1 MPDLKVVELF
11 CGIGGF
17 HSAFEKAKNDLKG
30 APTEI
35 EYKVISNQ
43 ESPVNIRVSGALCD
57 GYQQQRNVLL
67 QAEPHEHGERCDQHG
82 HQCGALGADF
92 R

>member
-17 HSAFEKAKNDLKG
+17 HAAFEKAKNDLKG

-35 EYKVISNQ
+35 EYKV
-43 ESPVNIRVSGALCD
+43 RVSKEFLSGLKLEQI
-57 GYQQQRNVLL
+57 GTLL
-67 QAEPHEHGERCDQHG
+67 
-82 HQCGALGADF
+82 LKKNKNNM
-92 R
+92 

>member
-35 EYKVISNQ
+35 EYKVIYKLTFTS
-43 ESPVNIRVSGALCD
+43 
-57 GYQQQRNVLL
+57 
-67 QAEPHEHGERCDQHG
+67 
-82 HQCGALGADF
+82 
-92 R
+92 